1 MSNNNL
7 SICSEEFR
15 KEMTEE
21 MAILKDGIHYFKKNI
36 SNIFID
42 ACKDGNTS
50 LLLVL
55 LDQGV
60 DIESK
65 SLNGNTGLMWA
76 AKVSSSTSSTS
87 LP

>member
-1 MSNNNL
+1 MSNDDKL
-7 SICSEEFR
+7 FRYEDTCSAGFR

-21 MAILKDGIHYFKKNI
+21 MAILKDGIHYFQKNV

-42 ACKDGNTS
+42 ACKDGNSS
-50 LLLVL
+50 LLPLLVE
-55 LDQGV
+55 QGV

-76 AKVSSSTSSTS
+76 AKVST
-87 LP
+87 